1 MVSLW
6 HLHSLVSSVIY
17 LEEVGVIEI
26 MAEVADPVVVGE
38 VDVVEVML
46 PTISLEAKTSL
57 SVGDLDAPPLP
68 RDKERVS
75 AEPMV

>member
-1 MVSLW
+1 M
-6 HLHSLVSSVIY
+6 
-17 LEEVGVIEI
+17 E
-26 MAEVADPVVVGE
+26 EVADLVVVEE